1 MGVGVQ
7 FERFHDKSSLL
18 QGAISS
24 LQVWDPDLSKDTS
37 DRNRRILKMIN
48 DSGEEQSLL
57 PVFSFQYS
65 TFNGQESHMK
75 GTTTANM
82 TLPRWVEER
91 ANAGDIDDFLSIKLS
106 PIEFNYLR
114 ERSAELADYLNNG
127 LPGKG
132 MGATSKAAQSFCES
146 RIKTRSFLDIVL
158 DRPRV
163 FVPRSASSL
172 MGGCYLSL
180 GTVAVT
186 SWFEE
191 ALACDVTSPVGEEAL
206 QNTKDWYRVLDVKL
220 GLGISVELFEPAKG
234 LTSPDTFFETKLTV
248 MKPTIG
254 KVTQVR
260 GGIKTFNI
268 RLSYRDFLM
277 LRLIMRENVGKA
289 IDETQWENIEK
300 LFWQTEGSS
309 HPDTGVLYAE
319 TARYVR
325 FGEKAAGKDTETRIE
340 FLLESMNITLHRD
353 DWFDNLDEEHAS
365 YLCYDICKFSV
376 QNFKAML
383 IKRSSGSSSAS
394 FSLYDMSFTDLGDYG
409 RLARDIY
416 LGGNEQKR
424 SPCAFSVVAE
434 GYGESSQDPL
444 LSLDVDTEGCTKT
457 IDLKVNALSITL
469 LPRSI
474 EDVIS
479 FGSGKWHCPRLFE
492 TNQTAA
498 TVVSSEEDSDVT
510 NSVGSI
516 QFKFVA
522 MYPRLLLLAD
532 ETDPFSRALILRGM
546 AVGNI
551 NINRSHEEVSNS
563 TKDFVGIQSTT
574 TLTGHFK
581 DVDTRIH
588 QNVDELIGPSR
599 KLSGSKANFLGVP
612 LIEPVSI
619 AMEVRNVSRTRF
631 PTTLYLSI
639 DIDRFATLFTFSD
652 VSLIEAVVKKW
663 SKKRKAK
670 AKTTKEKDI
679 VNRKTGA
686 SPTPNIAQTRLSQ
699 FSKSS
704 DASVD
709 SSQPVTFDVVIL
721 TRKIGL
727 TLRKSST
734 SVTVDTSSNPSVQAG
749 DVLVSINGNPVG
761 KLPLPYIVNLFESS
775 PRPLSITLQRSEEH
789 HQFHQQEGQHNQV
802 IYGGISSGGVSS
814 STGLVG
820 TLTTDTDATN
830 EDFKEPNQG
839 QDQVV
844 TRVHRFDCT
853 FQCGVSSGL
862 EIGTGLGGIAVVEES
877 KSTSADN
884 VFATA
889 TSASPRDNRRMPL
902 PGAMIV
908 AIDGEE
914 VTAEEVLHLISSYE
928 SSANT
933 SREYVISFVEADS
946 SVLGVVTK
954 FDAKLSFKLTLV
966 DDKDGR
972 DMPVMRI
979 GLDGTSLF
987 AAHGLTIAA
996 KRINAKRPP
1005 LISYNPD
1012 ENPNRASP
1020 SGVLT
1025 VESEISSMD
1034 VEYYNATISQWE
1046 PLIEPHCIGASIER
1060 QGHLFSV
1067 KLGDQLNRQNMET
1080 TPVDFFSIN
1089 VSREMFY
1096 VKCAIMLLYLTHFV
1110 FIKMNENLQISDSA
1124 IGILGRALK
1133 NWRQFKS
1140 EKENTSL
1147 NASEDLKATEQPAL
1161 PKSKDGRELKK
1172 ATKLAKLALELS
1184 RKRGKVVQSNLTEK
1198 SSFVLR
1204 NQTGLCISFSGN
1216 GVATTSVGD
1225 GSETQFEMTPY
1236 HQEVDQSQSESRFTR
1251 YDGRFPAL
1259 DIQLGFD
1266 GISESHIIGRRV
1278 YAEKIEGLPTD
1289 KVGRTMQR
1297 VFFWEE
1303 GGVAVSTHIDLV
1315 WTVELEE
1322 NRRILTLSSST
1333 GINVYGCG
1341 PNIEVGVRL
1350 SKNGDFTNIHP
1361 VGCTQ
1366 NGCMILPVWAE
1377 ACFCSVAVFIRP
1389 VVASGASVH
1398 EWSSSPVL
1406 ELLKNETSVDQ
1417 DQEVSFASNTGAIE
1431 VHYKWL
1437 TKMDSLGG
1445 VGCALGNNQYQSL
1458 YRPIWLQCTYTEE
1471 RIENALDV
1479 VLDGFDRIGS
1489 CIKTVTVWPSI
1500 SIRNMLP

>member
-1 MGVGVQ
+1 
-7 FERFHDKSSLL
+7 
-18 QGAISS
+18 
-24 LQVWDPDLSKDTS
+24 
-37 DRNRRILKMIN
+37 
-48 DSGEEQSLL
+48 
-57 PVFSFQYS
+57 
-65 TFNGQESHMK
+65 
-75 GTTTANM
+75 
-82 TLPRWVEER
+82 
-91 ANAGDIDDFLSIKLS
+91 
-106 PIEFNYLR
+106 
-114 ERSAELADYLNNG
+114 
-127 LPGKG
+127 

-158 DRPRV
+158 ERPRV
-163 FVPRSASSL
+163 FIPRSASSL

-180 GTVAVT
+180 GTVAIT

-191 ALACDVTSPVGEEAL
+191 ALACNVSSSVGEEEL
-206 QNTKDWYRVLDVKL
+206 QNTMDWYRVLDVKL

-234 LTSPDTFFETKLTV
+234 LASPDTFFETKLTV

-300 LFWQTEGSS
+300 IFWQTEGTAADGSS
-309 HPDTGVLYAE
+309 HTDTGVLYAE

-325 FGEKAAGKDTETRIE
+325 FGEKVAAKDTETRIE

-376 QNFKAML
+376 QNFKAIL
-383 IKRSSGSSSAS
+383 IKRSAGSSSAS
-394 FSLYDMSFTDLGDYG
+394 FSLHDMSFTDLGDYG

-424 SPCAFSVVAE
+424 PPCAFSVVAE

-444 LSLDVDTEGCTKT
+444 LSLDVDTEGCTKK

-492 TNQTAA
+492 TNQSTD
-498 TVVSSEEDSDVT
+498 TVVPSKEDSDVT

-546 AVGNI
+546 AVGNT
-551 NINRSHEEVSNS
+551 NRIHEEVSNS
-563 TKDFVGIQSTT
+563 TKDFVDIQSTT

-599 KLSGSKANFLGVP
+599 KLSASKANFLGVP

-619 AMEVRNVSRTRF
+619 TMEVRNVSRTRF

-679 VNRKTGA
+679 VNRKTSA
-686 SPTPNIAQTRLSQ
+686 SPTPNIAQTHSSQ

-709 SSQPVTFDVVIL
+709 SNQPVTFDVVIL

-775 PRPLSITLQRSEEH
+775 PRPLSITLQRSQEH
-789 HQFHQQEGQHNQV
+789 HQSHQQEGQHNQV

-830 EDFKEPNQG
+830 EDFKGPNQG
-839 QDQVV
+839 QDQAV
-844 TRVHRFDCT
+844 TRIHRFDCT
-853 FQCGVSSGL
+853 FICGVSSGL
-862 EIGTGLGGIAVVEES
+862 EIGTGLGDIAVVEES
-877 KSTSADN
+877 KSASADN

-889 TSASPRDNRRMPL
+889 TSASSRDDRRMPL

-928 SSANT
+928 SSTNN

-987 AAHGLTIAA
+987 AAHGLTVAT
-996 KRINAKRPP
+996 KRITAKRPP
-1005 LISYNPD
+1005 LISYNPG
-1012 ENPNRASP
+1012 ENPASS

-1034 VEYYNATISQWE
+1034 VEYYNAIISQWE

-1060 QGHLFSV
+1060 QGHLFSI
-1067 KLGDQLNRQNMET
+1067 KLGDQLYKQNMES

-1089 VSREMFY
+1089 VSR
-1096 VKCAIMLLYLTHFV
+1096 
-1110 FIKMNENLQISDSA
+1110 D
-1124 IGILGRALK
+1124 IL
-1133 NWRQFKS
+1133 
-1140 EKENTSL
+1140 
-1147 NASEDLKATEQPAL
+1147 
-1161 PKSKDGRELKK
+1161 
-1172 ATKLAKLALELS
+1172 
-1184 RKRGKVVQSNLTEK
+1184 
-1198 SSFVLR
+1198 
-1204 NQTGLCISFSGN
+1204 C
-1216 GVATTSVGD
+1216 
-1225 GSETQFEMTPY
+1225 
-1236 HQEVDQSQSESRFTR
+1236 
-1251 YDGRFPAL
+1251 
-1259 DIQLGFD
+1259 
-1266 GISESHIIGRRV
+1266 
-1278 YAEKIEGLPTD
+1278 
-1289 KVGRTMQR
+1289 
-1297 VFFWEE
+1297 
-1303 GGVAVSTHIDLV
+1303 
-1315 WTVELEE
+1315 
-1322 NRRILTLSSST
+1322 
-1333 GINVYGCG
+1333 
-1341 PNIEVGVRL
+1341 
-1350 SKNGDFTNIHP
+1350 
-1361 VGCTQ
+1361 
-1366 NGCMILPVWAE
+1366 
-1377 ACFCSVAVFIRP
+1377 
-1389 VVASGASVH
+1389 
-1398 EWSSSPVL
+1398 
-1406 ELLKNETSVDQ
+1406 
-1417 DQEVSFASNTGAIE
+1417 
-1431 VHYKWL
+1431 
-1437 TKMDSLGG
+1437 
-1445 VGCALGNNQYQSL
+1445 
-1458 YRPIWLQCTYTEE
+1458 
-1471 RIENALDV
+1471 
-1479 VLDGFDRIGS
+1479 
-1489 CIKTVTVWPSI
+1489 
-1500 SIRNMLP
+1500 